1 MRIITKHNNKL
12 YEKTDLVYHTEGLK
26 IAQKLHLIAISN
38 KNCVGLAHN
47 QIGGDKAVFVA
58 KIDNKWRY
66 FINPRIIST
75 SNKSHNMVE
84 SCMSFPNKSNH
95 VKRYLKVEL
104 EHQVKARSDIKG
116 DAFITEKFEGF
127 NAIIIQHETD
137 HLEGKTIFCKQEEKQ

>member
-26 IAQKLHLIAISN
+26 IAKKLHLIAISN

-66 FINPRIIST
+66 FINPRIYLQVI
-75 SNKSHNMVE
+75 KVIIW
-84 SCMSFPNKSNH
+84 
-95 VKRYLKVEL
+95 LKV
-104 EHQVKARSDIKG
+104 V
-116 DAFITEKFEGF
+116 
-127 NAIIIQHETD
+127 
-137 HLEGKTIFCKQEEKQ
+137 

>member
-12 YEKTDLVYHTEGLK
+12 YEKTDLIYYTEGLK
-26 IAQKLHLIAISN
+26 IAKKLHLIAMSN

-58 KIDNKWRY
+58 RINKKWRY
-66 FINPRIIST
+66 FINPTIVST
-75 SNKSHNMVE
+75 SSKSHTMVE

-104 EHQVKARSDIKG
+104 YHQVKARSDIRG
-116 DAFITEKFEGF
+116 EAFITEKFKGF
-127 NAIIIQHETD
+127 DAIIIQHEIA
-137 HLEGKTIFCKQEEKQ
+137 HLNGKTIFCKQEEK